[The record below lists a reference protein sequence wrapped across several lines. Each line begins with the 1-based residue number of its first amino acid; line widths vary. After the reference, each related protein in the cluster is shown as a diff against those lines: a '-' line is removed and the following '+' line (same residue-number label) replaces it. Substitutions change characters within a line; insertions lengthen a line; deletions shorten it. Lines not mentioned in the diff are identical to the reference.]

1 MRKMKFAVPLYE
13 VDVTLVQVQGTED
26 ADGVKEC
33 CEEIGLL
40 AEDTKAVLDFVKE
53 DKCDGADTF
62 RNFEKGQML
71 VIFYRM
77 TDERVKRNRYGH
89 EKRHVEDRILQWC
102 GVDDIEAA
110 AYLAGFLSEYFDDFC
125 FGGGHE

>member
-1 MRKMKFAVPLYE
+1 MKRLRFCVPLYE
-13 VDVTLVQVQGTED
+13 IDVTLVQVEDAED
-26 ADGVKEC
+26 ADDVKEC

-40 AEDTKAVLDFVKE
+40 ADDTEAVLDFIKS
-53 DKCDGADTF
+53 DKTDGADTF

-77 TDERVKRNRYGH
+77 TSGKIKKNRYGH

-102 GVDDIEAA
+102 GIDDIEAA
-110 AYLAGFLSEYFDDFC
+110 EYLAGFLSEYFDDLYFK
-125 FGGGHE
+125 

>member
-1 MRKMKFAVPLYE
+1 MKKWKFVVPLYDI
-13 VDVTLVQVQGTED
+13 DVTLLQVESVDD
-26 ADGVKEC
+26 ADAVRKH

-40 AEDTKAVLDFVKE
+40 TEDTDAVLDVIKS
-53 DKCDGADTF
+53 DKHDGANTF

-77 TDERVKRNRYGH
+77 TSGRIKINRYGH

-110 AYLAGFLSEYFDDFC
+110 AYLAGFLSEQFNDLYLK
-125 FGGGHE
+125 

>member
-1 MRKMKFAVPLYE
+1 MKKLKFDVPLY
-13 VDVTLVQVQGTED
+13 DINVTLVQVESPDD
-26 ADGVKEC
+26 ADEVKIC
-33 CEEIGLL
+33 CEGIGLSS
-40 AEDTKAVLDFVKE
+40 EDTEATLEFVKQ
-53 DKCDGADTF
+53 DKRDGGDTW

-77 TDERVKRNRYGH
+77 TDGRIKRNRYGH

-110 AYLAGFLSEYFDDFC
+110 AYLAGFLSEQFDDLYFK
-125 FGGGHE
+125 

>member
-1 MRKMKFAVPLYE
+1 MKKLKFAVPLYE
-13 VDVTLVQVQGTED
+13 INVTLIQVEGVED
-26 ADGVKEC
+26 VDDVKAC
-33 CEEIGLL
+33 CEDIELT
-40 AEDTKAVLDFVKE
+40 AEDTEAVLDIIKQ
-53 DKCDGADTF
+53 DKHGVADTF

-77 TDERVKRNRYGH
+77 TNGRTKINCYGH

-110 AYLAGFLSEYFDDFC
+110 AYLAGFLSEQFNDFI
-125 FGGGHE
+125 FK